1 MSNPL
6 IPDLQCGTIRE
17 AAISFK
23 SKEIWRDNKTGG
35 TIRESGTIRENTVV
49 ISKIPSAFK
58 DHFFTSLLLL
68 FIFF

>member
-49 ISKIPSAFK
+49 ISKNTKRFQR
-58 DHFFTSLLLL
+58 SL
-68 FIFF
+68 FH